1 MESITKLEVL
11 KLQAAKVQ
19 RDRAV
24 QVLTLLEE
32 GLKLSIANY
41 VDLKR
46 TLDNIV
52 SAYDLKHSEIR
63 LYIWNKM
70 TPKLQ
75 KLIGRNGFIFTDCRV
90 FPSLYIGE
98 SSTKGTLA
106 VHFPHS
112 VRTTCFIQLDFNYAE
127 DAFENGLPY
136 MNEIV
141 NREFKAEFMEAYGE
155 LI

>member
-1 MESITKLEVL
+1 MESITKLTVL
-11 KLQAAKVQ
+11 KLQASKVQ

-41 VDLKR
+41 PDIKR
-46 TLDNIV
+46 MLDSIV
-52 SAYDLKHSEIR
+52 EDYNLLHNEMR

-75 KLIGRNGFIFTDCRV
+75 SLIAGNALFLKDAKVSKAFASMEERDYTVDIKFHHSTHPTSFIELR
-90 FPSLYIGE
+90 
-98 SSTKGTLA
+98 
-106 VHFPHS
+106 
-112 VRTTCFIQLDFNYAE
+112 FNYAE